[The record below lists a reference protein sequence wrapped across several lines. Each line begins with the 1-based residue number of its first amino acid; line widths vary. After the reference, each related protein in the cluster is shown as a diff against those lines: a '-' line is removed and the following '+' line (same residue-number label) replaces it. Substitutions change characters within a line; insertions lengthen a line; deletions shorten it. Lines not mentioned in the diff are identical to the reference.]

1 MPAVHADTELRRSGT
16 LPDRHPPDPAAFQAR
31 RFSFPGIPQMWLA
44 AVWLSGS
51 GFSMRW
57 EDGGFVA
64 AAFVIGAI
72 VGSFLNVVAY
82 RVPAGWSVVSGRS
95 ACPACGQ
102 PVRARDNISVLGW
115 LLLRGRCRD
124 CGMAIP
130 ATYAVVEAG
139 CGLAL
144 AALATAEAIAWQAT
158 GSSIPLIDRA
168 FVLGDYRWLL
178 GWAAGGAATLTIV
191 AWGLLARA
199 GHVVTRRTALLA
211 TALVAAL
218 LAVAGWF
225 WPLWGG

>member
-1 MPAVHADTELRRSGT
+1 
-16 LPDRHPPDPAAFQAR
+16 
-31 RFSFPGIPQMWLA
+31 MWLA

-64 AAFVIGAI
+64 AAFVVGAI
-72 VGSFLNVVAY
+72 VGSFLNVVGY
-82 RVPAGWSVVSGRS
+82 RVPVGRSVVSGRS

-102 PVRARDNISVLGW
+102 PVRARDNIPVLGW

-124 CGMAIP
+124 CGAAIS

-144 AALATAEAIAWQAT
+144 AALATAEVIAWQAA
-158 GSSIPLIDRA
+158 GSSVPLIDRA
-168 FVLGDYRWLL
+168 LVLGDYRWLL
-178 GWAAGGAATLTIV
+178 GWAAAAAATLTVV

-199 GHVVTRRTALLA
+199 GHVVPRLTALLV
-211 TALVAAL
+211 TALVAVL
-218 LAVAGWF
+218 LAVTGWF